1 MKWTLAMSRLAA
13 RERAEVRGAALAHR
27 ARQLSGCLAV
37 WVAALLAIA
46 PVARPS
52 LPLDTAASRAAVA
65 ASFDLRDQ
73 ATAKPEERGSRL
85 RPAQP
90 SVPGVLSRLS
100 LVETTF
106 GVPPVK
112 PAIAWPGAGDT
123 SPVAPKIIG
132 AFGGETRGVFQRS
145 SVGTARTPTG
155 PPS

>member
-1 MKWTLAMSRLAA
+1 MACSAA
-13 RERAEVRGAALAHR
+13 RERTEVAGAALARR

-37 WVAALLAIA
+37 WIAALLAIT

-52 LPLDTAASRAAVA
+52 LPLEATATRAAVA
-65 ASFDLRDQ
+65 HSFDLRDQ

-90 SVPGVLSRLS
+90 SVPGVLSRLL

-106 GVPPVK
+106 GLPPVK
-112 PAIAWPGAGDT
+112 PASAWLSAGDT
-123 SPVAPKIIG
+123 SLVTSKIVG
-132 AFGGETRGVFQRS
+132 AFGGETRGAFQRS

>member
-1 MKWTLAMSRLAA
+1 MSRLAA
-13 RERAEVRGAALAHR
+13 RERTEVRGATLAHR

-37 WVAALLAIA
+37 WVAALLAIT

-52 LPLDTAASRAAVA
+52 LPLETAADRAAVA
-65 ASFDLRDQ
+65 HAFDLRDQ
-73 ATAKPEERGSRL
+73 ATTKPEERGSRL

-106 GVPPVK
+106 GLPPVK
-112 PAIAWPGAGDT
+112 SAIAALGARNT
-123 SPVAPKIIG
+123 SLVAPKVIG
-132 AFGGETRGVFQRS
+132 AFGGEPRKVFHRS

>member
-1 MKWTLAMSRLAA
+1 MPGVTLAR
-13 RERAEVRGAALAHR
+13 R

-37 WVAALLAIA
+37 WIAALLAIA
-46 PVARPS
+46 PIARPS
-52 LPLDTAASRAAVA
+52 LPLETVA
-65 ASFDLRDQ
+65 ARASVVHAFELRDQ

-90 SVPGVLSRLS
+90 SVPGVLSRLL

-106 GVPPVK
+106 GLPPVK
-112 PAIAWPGAGDT
+112 PATAWLGAGDT
-123 SPVAPKIIG
+123 SPVTPKIIG
-132 AFGGETRGVFQRS
+132 AFGGEAREVFQRS